1 MELSDLEK
9 FMIAVAVDTT
19 AKMLRAAGK
28 EGKAVEEMEALA
40 VKLQP
45 YMNPANNGNQR
56 KSTLF
61 I

>member
-19 AKMLRAAGK
+19 AKIFRAAGK
-28 EGKAVEEMEALA
+28 EGKAVKEMEALA

-45 YMNPANNGNQR
+45 DMN
-56 KSTLF
+56 L
-61 I
+61 

>member
-9 FMIAVAVDTT
+9 FMIAVAVDTI
-19 AKMLRAAGK
+19 AKMYRAAGK

-45 YMNPANNGNQR
+45 YMN
-56 KSTLF
+56 L
-61 I
+61 

>member
-45 YMNPANNGNQR
+45 YMN
-56 KSTLF
+56 L
-61 I
+61 

>member
-40 VKLQP
+40 VKLHT
-45 YMNPANNGNQR
+45 YMNQANNGNQR

>member
-19 AKMLRAAGK
+19 AKIFRATWK
-28 EGKAVEEMEALA
+28 EGEVVEEMEALA

-45 YMNPANNGNQR
+45 YMN
-56 KSTLF
+56 L
-61 I
+61 